1 VLPEK
6 LAEEFLMLGEH
17 EEELFDQHQ
26 QLKRARK

>member
-6 LAEEFLMLGEH
+6 LVEELFIIGEH

-26 QLKRARK
+26 QLKWARK